1 MKCKFFKERN
11 TKNKIEKRDNSKC
24 IKKDLNIKS
33 HVDFFN
39 YCSCLEN
46 ENSQIILKEFAEDIL
61 KKDTTRG
68 ILWNMQYHLLIS
80 TLFLTVQSYKSIQA
94 LCEFIL
100 CENGRGGYL
109 YRLYDYL
116 ESSGL
121 YKEDISVAI
130 KHYNIYIQFLISVD
144 DESWALSCR
153 TQLLSNL
160 YRYFSFDILKDLFLY
175 DESSRVNLYFNEYLN
190 MDLNSMLEKSKKIV
204 NEEGE
209 LNLNKN
215 DIDFEDIGESG
226 EKDDR
231 SFMSFLEN
239 DNEGEIGEEYA
250 KDFLENFDKE
260 LEEIVLSDLEV
271 ENKIKDIDLTG
282 IESDGCFF
290 DDDFDAIPEN
300 FDEIIKQKKYAS
312 LKRLSKETQWFV
324 IKNIEKGQKN
334 ILLSVR
340 GILLNRPGSTSR
352 WTIKSLTD
360 EFMEYYHVEEQY
372 RSCMREI
379 VKHSLKIAKKS
390 KEEQRE
396 LDKILKEYELN

>member
-1 MKCKFFKERN
+1 
-11 TKNKIEKRDNSKC
+11 
-24 IKKDLNIKS
+24 
-33 HVDFFN
+33 
-39 YCSCLEN
+39 
-46 ENSQIILKEFAEDIL
+46 
-61 KKDTTRG
+61 
-68 ILWNMQYHLLIS
+68 
-80 TLFLTVQSYKSIQA
+80 
-94 LCEFIL
+94 
-100 CENGRGGYL
+100 
-109 YRLYDYL
+109 
-116 ESSGL
+116 
-121 YKEDISVAI
+121 
-130 KHYNIYIQFLISVD
+130 
-144 DESWALSCR
+144 
-153 TQLLSNL
+153 
-160 YRYFSFDILKDLFLY
+160 
-175 DESSRVNLYFNEYLN
+175 
-190 MDLNSMLEKSKKIV
+190 
-204 NEEGE
+204 
-209 LNLNKN
+209 
-215 DIDFEDIGESG
+215 
-226 EKDDR
+226 
-231 SFMSFLEN
+231 MSFLEN

>member
-1 MKCKFFKERN
+1 M
-11 TKNKIEKRDNSKC
+11 
-24 IKKDLNIKS
+24 
-33 HVDFFN
+33 
-39 YCSCLEN
+39 EN

-215 DIDFEDIGESG
+215 DIDFEDIGEFS
-226 EKDDR
+226 K
-231 SFMSFLEN
+231 
-239 DNEGEIGEEYA
+239 EYA

-260 LEEIVLSDLEV
+260 LEETVFSHLEV
-271 ENKIKDIDLTG
+271 ENKNKDIDLTG

-290 DDDFDAIPEN
+290 DDYYDAIPEN

-340 GILLNRPGSTSR
+340 GILLNRPGCANR
-352 WTIKSLTD
+352 WTITSLTD
-360 EFMEYYHVEEQY
+360 EFMEFYHVEEQY
-372 RSCMREI
+372 RSCMKEI
-379 VKHSLKIAKKS
+379 VKHSLKIAKESYNEK
-390 KEEQRE
+390 KELE
-396 LDKILKEYELN
+396 KIWKEYEI